1 MSHSTPNDEA
11 CPVCGE
17 PFERR
22 LLVERGD
29 DWGDLY
35 PGSPLEFFRKFDR
48 RCSADSDVAG
58 EYEVGSDALVLYF
71 HGSRTRLSLF

>member
-1 MSHSTPNDEA
+1 MAHSTPDDGG

-17 PFERR
+17 PYERR

-35 PGSPLEFFRKFDR
+35 PGSPLEFFRRFDR
-48 RCSADSDVAG
+48 RCTADHDAERG
-58 EYEVGSDALVLYF
+58 VGVGGDALAVYL
-71 HGSRTRLSLF
+71 HGGRDRFTLF